1 MYRTKFFSVP
11 GKKTNRSLARTKHAR
26 SENFFDRLKKKKI
39 RSVLVPSGFWQQ
51 IDVAWC
57 FVDQN
62 STFKM
67 YFSDQIRQI
76 KKIKKKITEEGPLK
90 KTKKE
95 EEEEEDFQWMT
106 KEKRDLR
113 LKGREMTLQQHG
125 DERKKE
131 LAQRR
136 EMTQSG
142 MYCTIFED
150 IS

>member
-1 MYRTKFFSVP
+1 MQ
-11 GKKTNRSLARTKHAR
+11 
-26 SENFFDRLKKKKI
+26 DLKKKILIGKKKKKKKKKF
-39 RSVLVPSGFWQQ
+39 RSLLVLGGFWQQ
-51 IDVAWC
+51 IGVAWC

-76 KKIKKKITEEGPLK
+76 KKKKITEEGSLK

-95 EEEEEDFQWMT
+95 EEEEEGFQRMT

-142 MYCTIFED
+142 MYCAISED
-150 IS
+150 MS